1 MPKLQV
7 SYQVLVDV
15 TGNKSDS
22 INVLITNV
30 CIPAVCL
37 SESMFLRRQCLELLS
52 NLRVEEEETLLA
64 ELQQLKEEEE
74 ALVKE
79 LEAVEEQRAAVA
91 QDLTQCRIHSQQ
103 LDTEELQ

>member
-15 TGNKSDS
+15 TGDKSDS

-37 SESMFLRRQCLELLS
+37 SESMFLHRQCLELLS